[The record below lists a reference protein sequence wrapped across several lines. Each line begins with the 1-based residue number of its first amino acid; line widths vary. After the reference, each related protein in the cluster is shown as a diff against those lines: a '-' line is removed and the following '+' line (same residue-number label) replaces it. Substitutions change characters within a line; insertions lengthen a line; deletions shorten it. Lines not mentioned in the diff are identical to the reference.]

1 MLRSLMLHGVG
12 GEIYG
17 ADVVAVDKG
26 GALEG
31 AVELVEELAHP
42 GRLGHAVSHSAVLDL
57 CTGARDDGLKHGRP
71 RDEVGTQ
78 KYDITGGG
86 SARVGVASPVS
97 VGVDHK
103 FRRRGWLEEAVVEGA
118 PEVAQN
124 PLESGEVG
132 LPWCVHMK
140 AHLLNDVGD
149 VWPGEGEVLER
160 VCQAPVRRCVGNRG
174 PVVLRELRVRGPRSF
189 IANSRW
195 RRRSC
200 TT

>member
-1 MLRSLMLHGVG
+1 
-12 GEIYG
+12 
-17 ADVVAVDKG
+17 
-26 GALEG
+26 
-31 AVELVEELAHP
+31 
-42 GRLGHAVSHSAVLDL
+42 
-57 CTGARDDGLKHGRP
+57 
-71 RDEVGTQ
+71 
-78 KYDITGGG
+78 
-86 SARVGVASPVS
+86 
-97 VGVDHK
+97 
-103 FRRRGWLEEAVVEGA
+103 VVEGA